1 MSELIDTVERKFIES
16 FNIDDYE
23 ILTDDGFK
31 DCKAIHK
38 TVKYKIWKLCTT
50 SHTLKCA
57 DTHIVFDTDYN
68 QIFVKDLK
76 IGQNIQTDNG
86 VEKVL
91 TVYETNEEDNMYDIE
106 LCDNS
111 DHRYFT
117 NGILSHNTTI
127 YTVYL
132 LWLCTF
138 YPEKKAMVLANKADT
153 ALEILSRIRLAYEYL
168 PSFLKSAVLT
178 WNKGEIVFSNMS
190 SIKGFAT
197 ASDAARGSSA
207 NCVEKHTKIT
217 IRLFKFLKL
226 TIPIKWLTYICKTSK

>member
-1 MSELIDTVERKFIES
+1 MTPEELDKIYRTKYLAELASVKSPGTTDTCSREEFEWRVK
-16 FNIDDYE
+16 E
-23 ILTDDGFK
+23 IAKCKRSISYFAQNWFK
-31 DCKAIHK
+31 IINLDKGLMTI
-38 TVKYKIWKLCTT
+38 
-50 SHTLKCA
+50 
-57 DTHIVFDTDYN
+57 
-68 QIFVKDLK
+68 
-76 IGQNIQTDNG
+76 
-86 VEKVL
+86 
-91 TVYETNEEDNMYDIE
+91 NMYEKQKE
-106 LCDNS
+106 LLEF
-111 DHRYFT
+111 FT
-117 NGILSHNTTI
+117 KEKRCMVLAARQSGKTTI

-226 TIPIKWLTYICKTSK
+226 TIPIKWLAYLCKTSK